1 MNVSI
6 TIQPSGHRFLAEKT
20 ESILDSAL
28 RHGISLNY
36 NCNNGSCGKC
46 SARLL
51 SGELSDCLPHDYV
64 FKEHEKAQHAFLL
77 CRCKPLTDLVIDAPE
92 AYSAEQIPEQTIDA
106 LVHKIE
112 AIGDDIRIIQLR
124 TPRTK
129 TMQFLAG
136 QHVSLTINGLSP
148 RNKSIAS
155 CPCNGMYLQFHV
167 REVPGDEFSE
177 YIFNQLKPRE
187 KVCVTGPY
195 GDFLF
200 KEESSNPIIF
210 IAFDTGMAPIK
221 SLIEHAIALDKT
233 QPIFLYWLV
242 DEYSSHYQ
250 GNYCRSWVDALDNF
264 HYIPLDIQ
272 YQNNQI
278 VDIDR
283 LKAGLKK
290 TAEIVVA
297 DHPQLQDYDIYING
311 PAWLFSDMQEIF
323 TTAGVAIDQ
332 IIIDSMKRY

>member
-1 MNVSI
+1 MSVTI
-6 TIQPSGHRFLAEKT
+6 TIQPSGRTFTAEPT
-20 ESILDSAL
+20 ETLLESAL
-28 RHGISLNY
+28 RHGISFNY

-51 SGELSDCLPHDYV
+51 SGELGEILPHDHV
-64 FKEHEKAQHAFLL
+64 FKEHEKAQQRILL
-77 CRCKPLTDLVIDAPE
+77 CRAKPSTDLVIE
-92 AYSAEQIPEQTIDA
+92 ATEANASNQIAEQSIDTI
-106 LVHKIE
+106 VHKID
-112 AIGDDIRIIQLR
+112 AVADDIRILQLR
-124 TPRTK
+124 TPRSQTL
-129 TMQFLAG
+129 QFLAG
-136 QHVSLTINGLSP
+136 QHVCLSIDGLAP

-177 YIFNQLKPRE
+177 YAFKHLKTRQ
-187 KVCVTGPY
+187 KVNVSGPY
-195 GDFLF
+195 GDFLLN
-200 KEESSNPIIF
+200 EASTRPIIF

-233 QPIFLYWLV
+233 QPTFLYWLV

-272 YQNNQI
+272 YQNNKS

-283 LKAGLKK
+283 LQDGLKK
-290 TAEIVVA
+290 TAEMIVTE
-297 DHPQLQDYDIYING
+297 HPQLQEYDIYING
-311 PAWLFSDMQEIF
+311 PAWLFSDMQEVF
-323 TTAGVAIDQ
+323 TAAGVPSEQ
-332 IIIDSMKRY
+332 MTIDSMKRY

>member
-1 MNVSI
+1 MTVSV
-6 TIQPSGHRFLAEKT
+6 TIQPSGHSFQAEANET
-20 ESILDSAL
+20 ILDSAL

-46 SARLL
+46 SARLV
-51 SGELSDCLPHDYV
+51 SGELSDCLPHDHV
-64 FKEHEKAQHAFLL
+64 FKEHEKAQNTFLL
-77 CRCKPLTDLVIDAPE
+77 CRCKALTDLVIE
-92 AYSAEQIPEQTIDA
+92 ASEAHSSAEVPEQSIETI
-106 LVHKIE
+106 VHKIE
-112 AIGDDIRIIQLR
+112 PIGEDIRIIQLR
-124 TPRTK
+124 TPRTN
-129 TMQFLAG
+129 TLQFLAG
-136 QHVSLTINGLSP
+136 QHVSLSINGMSP

-200 KEESSNPIIF
+200 KDESSNPIIF
-210 IAFDTGMAPIK
+210 VAFDTGMAPIK

-233 QPIFLYWLV
+233 QPTYLYWLV
-242 DEYSSHYQ
+242 DEFSSHYQ

-290 TAEIVVA
+290 VAGLIVTE
-297 DHPQLQDYDIYING
+297 HPKLQDYDIYING
-311 PAWLFSDMQEIF
+311 PAWLFSDMQGVF
-323 TTAGVAIDQ
+323 TTAGVPSEQ
-332 IIIDSMKRY
+332 LIIDSMKRY